1 MFDYVNIFIFWK
13 KKKKKKRLIDIGQF
27 EQLGLVHSM
36 QMSFWAPF
44 SFKKIFILNLW
55 NVLWAS
61 FLKIFPLKEWMLS
74 SNLSHWSRCVFERY
88 KYWGKIFSTKEC
100 CTLDVFFF
108 NVNGPYT
115 SKKWMFPNQE
125 LDNRDV
131 HWTESKM
138 AFRSLF
144 LHLILRP
151 YQISHWDR
159 SRNWVPH
166 SIFWKSSDI
175 NYYYWKLLIK

>member
-1 MFDYVNIFIFWK
+1 MSYGQVFWK
-13 KKKKKKRLIDIGQF
+13 FSPSKNECYHQTCRID
-27 EQLGLVHSM
+27 
-36 QMSFWAPF
+36 
-44 SFKKIFILNLW
+44 
-55 NVLWAS
+55 
-61 FLKIFPLKEWMLS
+61 
-74 SNLSHWSRCVFERY
+74 
-88 KYWGKIFSTKEC
+88 
-100 CTLDVFFF
+100 LDVCLKGTSIGGKSLVPRNVVPWMFFF